1 MAHIKSKSATA
12 ALLSAL
18 CAFATQSALADKNF
32 NAGTE
37 ESPTKLVS
45 DSGYLAF
52 YGNASST
59 ETDYKM
65 AYFQVDGDISATKLI
80 LSSTGNGKISN
91 HTVYFSDGASATL
104 SDTEAVSWNG
114 SSAATISLTTK
125 NDTDKAT
132 VNLTNKNVSLSVKY
146 SSGNYASKL
155 EIGKGITVNAAGN
168 FAFTGGYKSGGTGVR
183 ANNADIYGKINI
195 ANTFQHTDGQFNL
208 YAGSSL
214 AAKNLIATGNSE
226 IRVFGNMSIKNAG
239 QDIGYS
245 HKIIRVMKGG
255 LLELEGSFFASTYYI
270 IFESGAK
277 LKSDLGRLTLKRTGH
292 INVLD
297 GNYIDLS
304 ATDVVVQD
312 GVPSDGPS
320 ILVGS
325 KSTLKI
331 GTLGYSNANPMQTKV
346 QIGNNSTLVLEKL
359 AIDDVNIGKLG
370 DKYTLNVTLGEN
382 ASLLLLDYVAERDDA
397 ALKYITIK
405 NNTDN
410 LAWIKTTFEG
420 ADAWKLTAV
429 PEPAEWAA
437 IFGAAALA
445 LTAYRRRK

>member
-1 MAHIKSKSATA
+1 MAHITSKSATA

-18 CAFATQSALADKNF
+18 CAFAAQSALANRNF

-59 ETDYKM
+59 ATDYQM
-65 AYFQVDGDISATKLI
+65 AYFGVDGDISATQLI
-80 LSSTGNGKISN
+80 LSSSFNGKISD
-91 HTVYFSDGASATL
+91 HTVYFSDGASATF
-104 SDTEAVSWNG
+104 SNADAISWNG

-132 VNLTNKNVSLSVKY
+132 INLTNENVSLTVKY
-146 SSGNYASKL
+146 SSGDYASKL

-168 FAFTGGYKSGGTGVR
+168 FTFTGGYKSGGTGVR
-183 ANNADIYGKINI
+183 ANNADIYGKINV

-208 YAGSSL
+208 NAGSALS
-214 AAKNLIATGNSE
+214 AKKLVATGNSE

-245 HKIIRVMKGG
+245 NRILRVMDGG
-255 LLELEGSFFASTYYI
+255 LLELEGDSFTSTYYI
-270 IFESGAK
+270 IFQSGAK
-277 LKSDLGRLTLKRTGH
+277 LNANLGKLTLKDNGH
-292 INVLD
+292 LQVGDN
-297 GNYIDLS
+297 NSIDLS
-304 ATDVVVQD
+304 ATDVIVQG
-312 GVPSDGPS
+312 GVPTDGPS
-320 ILVGS
+320 VNVGKNS
-325 KSTLKI
+325 VVKI
-331 GTLGYSNANPMQTKV
+331 GALGYSATSAMQTK
-346 QIGNNSTLVLEKL
+346 IGIAANGTLVLGSL
-359 AIDDVNIGKLG
+359 AIDDINIGKLG

-382 ASLLLLDYVAERDDA
+382 ANLLLLDYSAERDDA
-397 ALKYITIK
+397 YLKYITI
-405 NNTDN
+405 NGVSED
-410 LAWIKTTFEG
+410 LAWVKTTFEG

-445 LTAYRRRK
+445 LAAYRRRK

>member
-18 CAFATQSALADKNF
+18 CAFAAQSALANRNF

-80 LSSTGNGKISN
+80 LSSTGNGKTSN

-132 VNLTNKNVSLSVKY
+132 VNLTNQNVSLSVKY

-168 FAFTGGYKSGGTGVR
+168 FTFTGGYKSGGTGVR

-195 ANTFQHTDGQFNL
+195 ANTFQYTDGQFNL

-245 HKIIRVMKGG
+245 NKIIRVMKGG
-255 LLELEGSFFASTYYI
+255 LLELEGSSFASTYYI

-277 LKSDLGRLTLKRTGH
+277 HKSNLGRLTLKNTGH

-304 ATDVVVQD
+304 ATDVVVQ
-312 GVPSDGPS
+312 GGIPSDGPS
-320 ILVGS
+320 ILVDN

-331 GTLGYSNANPMQTKV
+331 GTLGYSNPNPMQTKV

-359 AIDDVNIGKLG
+359 AIDDVNVGKLG

-420 ADAWKLTAV
+420 ADAWKLGQHQRL
-429 PEPAEWAA
+429 WNRL
-437 IFGAAALA
+437 IF
-445 LTAYRRRK
+445 

>member
-18 CAFATQSALADKNF
+18 CAFAAQSALANRNF

-114 SSAATISLTTK
+114 TSAATISLTTK

-132 VNLTNKNVSLSVKY
+132 VNLTNPNVSLSVKY
-146 SSGNYASKL
+146 RSGNYASKL

-168 FAFTGGYKSGGTGVR
+168 FAFTGSYDSASGR

-239 QDIGYS
+239 KDIGYS
-245 HKIIRVMKGG
+245 NKIIRVMNGG
-255 LLELEGSFFASTYYI
+255 LLELEGSSFASTYYI

-292 INVLD
+292 INVGW

-304 ATDVVVQD
+304 ATDVVVQE

-320 ILVGS
+320 ILLSEG
-325 KSTLKI
+325 STLKI

-359 AIDDVNIGKLG
+359 AIDDVNVGKLG

-420 ADAWKLTAV
+420 VDAWKLTAV

-445 LTAYRRRK
+445 LAAYRRRK